1 MIFEQLQQQLGQP
14 PRYVLTGGTLLALLR
29 HGTGAREIDGVL
41 DFVAR
46 RESGKTIDADENSN
60 IKKVNKYQALV
71 RPEVHL

>member
-1 MIFEQLQQQLGQP
+1 MIFEQLQQEQGQA

-46 RESGKTIDADENSN
+46 RSCT
-60 IKKVNKYQALV
+60 
-71 RPEVHL
+71 EVHV

>member
-1 MIFEQLQQQLGQP
+1 MNQANPRLVHMIFEQLQQQQGQA

-46 RESGKTIDADENSN
+46 RSCT
-60 IKKVNKYQALV
+60 
-71 RPEVHL
+71 EVHL

>member
-1 MIFEQLQQQLGQP
+1 MIFEQLPQQLGQQ

-46 RESGKTIDADENSN
+46 SQES
-60 IKKVNKYQALV
+60 YF
-71 RPEVHL
+71 H